1 MVEGPDP
8 EDPSKALE
16 SEVAESTPTVLKG
29 LVEEQFRTVA
39 IAAGNNVSV
48 ALSSE
53 GKLKAWG
60 SFRVCSFRPHGA
72 QISHQ
77 LRTVQRRCIRV

>member
-8 EDPSKALE
+8 EDPTKTIE
-16 SEVAESTPTVLKG
+16 SDVAESTPTVLKT
-29 LVEEQFRTVA
+29 LQDEEFRAVL

-53 GKLKAWG
+53 GKLRAWG
-60 SFRVCSFRPHGA
+60 SFRVCYS
-72 QISHQ
+72 
-77 LRTVQRRCIRV
+77 RTCWSKF